1 MIWKKFLIRNNMWF
15 VYILKCKDNTY
26 YTGITTDIDRRIIEH
41 NTSSKWA
48 KYTRG
53 RRPVQLMY
61 TSDFKNK
68 SEASKEE
75 CRIKKLNKKCK
86 EELISNPS
94 AFQAPYPRASLSW
107 AKLNSPWSLRSKG
120 RKN

>member
-1 MIWKKFLIRNNMWF
+1 MWF
-15 VYILKCKDNTY
+15 VYILKCSDNTY
-26 YTGITTDIDRRIIEH
+26 YTGITTDIDRRINEH
-41 NTSSKWA
+41 NTSDKWA

-75 CRIKKLNKKCK
+75 CRIKKTTKSQKEKMINK
-86 EELISNPS
+86 
-94 AFQAPYPRASLSW
+94 
-107 AKLNSPWSLRSKG
+107 
-120 RKN
+120 